1 MPDTIIEKREVP
13 AWVEHIITNRGGL
26 NPFGKPNF
34 RVIWGGNRTYLVGG
48 MFKNVVTYKDTGNEF
63 EHLAPIEL
71 AIVTEVAEM
80 RTLLRYHPF
89 RWHLERWCGP
99 ELYGSPE
106 EWYRNTWDSEAKLH
120 VMGDYPTEGDYEHV
134 FYLAECSHMKP
145 EDTDWCMP
153 CQVGMGE
160 YIPLEENV
168 HILER
173 QIWALLK
180 SQDVSK
186 SAEMASLFMRE
197 HIKRNIR
204 NKVVGERVRGAMR
217 PKIATQP
224 TSWQDGTRCSV
235 PEAKMGRTLVLPR
248 NKQGF
253 SQSTEVMPNQKQ
265 KEIEEN

>member
-1 MPDTIIEKREVP
+1 MADTIIEKREVP
-13 AWVEHIITNRGGL
+13 AWVEHIITRAGGT

-34 RVIWGGNRTYLVGG
+34 RVIWGGNRYYLVGG
-48 MFKNVVTYKDTGNEF
+48 MFKDVTRFKDAEGHER
-63 EHLAPIEL
+63 
-71 AIVTEVAEM
+71 AIVVEVADL
-80 RTLLRYHPF
+80 RTMLRYHPH
-89 RWHLERWCGP
+89 RWHMERWCGANF
-99 ELYGSPE
+99 YGTQE
-106 EWYRNTWDSEAKLH
+106 EWFQNTWDEEAKLH
-120 VMGDYPTEGDYEHV
+120 VMGPYPAEGDYEHV
-134 FYLAECSHMKP
+134 FYLAQCPHMVP
-145 EDTDWCMP
+145 GDTEWCMP

-168 HILER
+168 HILEQ

-186 SAEMASLFMRE
+186 SEEMASLFMRE

-224 TSWQDGTRCSV
+224 TSWQDGTRCAV
-235 PEAKMGRTLVLPR
+235 PEPKMHQVLNLPS
-248 NKQGF
+248 NKRGF
-253 SQSTEVMPNQKQ
+253 SQSTVAMPNQKQ

>member
-13 AWVEHIITNRGGL
+13 KWVEHFITKKGGL

-48 MFKNVVTYKDTGNEF
+48 MFKDVTYVTDTEGRKRAVVVEIAD
-63 EHLAPIEL
+63 L
-71 AIVTEVAEM
+71 
-80 RTLLRYHPF
+80 RTMLKYHPH
-89 RWHLERWCGP
+89 RWHMERWFGP
-99 ELYGSPE
+99 EYYGTQE
-106 EWYRNTWDSEAKLH
+106 EWFQSTWDDVAKLH
-120 VMGDYPTEGDYEHV
+120 AMGPYPTEGDYEHV
-134 FYLAECSHMKP
+134 FYLAQCPHMVPGDK
-145 EDTDWCMP
+145 DWCMP

-168 HILER
+168 HVLEM
-173 QIWALLK
+173 QIYALLK
-180 SQDVSK
+180 SQDISK

-224 TSWQDGTRCSV
+224 TSWQDGTRCAV
-235 PEAKMGRTLVLPR
+235 PEPKMHQVLNLPR
-248 NKQGF
+248 SKRGF
-253 SQSTEVMPNQKQ
+253 SQSTVTMPDKKQ
-265 KEIEEN
+265 SDLEEN